1 MDDSKYFYVGL
12 DVGRYSITACF
23 MKNDGKVIMTFKFPN
38 AHEGIRH
45 FSKELEMCRRALSCI
60 PILGAEGYNG
70 HLKLLTSHVC
80 KDDSIIFKNIQPI
93 QVKEHKKIFVQ
104 MKKNDDYDAYIIAD
118 FLRTRQHQLQSLKQ
132 TNPRMVALKELSRM
146 YQDFS
151 KQMTKYINKLQQ
163 VLAEYLPDYLIK
175 KPFSKFSCTSSLQ
188 LLAKYPSIT
197 QLKVLS
203 LNELTEF
210 LKKHSRGHSGQT
222 KAEQI
227 MDIVKDI
234 EPPSEILESSI
245 PIKISGLAQLILDLK
260 QRLIELKKKLDDLQE
275 PLREAEIVQSLPGAG
290 PVLSARF
297 LSEIESINR
306 FKNQDAMA
314 LYCGLAPIDNSSG
327 TIQRR
332 RATYCVN
339 KHAKNALM
347 NIANC
352 SVRVNPNSS
361 SYLRRKIDEGR
372 SYWDAI
378 KCLAR
383 QILRTLYVMLK
394 NNKTYLSTDLL
405 CPDEEPQEELV
416 PVGVDG

>member
-1 MDDSKYFYVGL
+1 MDDIKYFYVGL

-23 MKNDGKVIMTFKFPN
+23 MKNDGKVIMTFKFSN
-38 AHEGIRH
+38 AHEGIRY
-45 FSKELEMCRRALSCI
+45 FSKELEMCRQALSCI

-70 HLKLLTSHVC
+70 HLKLLTACVY

-132 TNPRMVALKELSRM
+132 INPRIVALKELSRM
-146 YQDFS
+146 YQDYS
-151 KQMTKYINKLQQ
+151 KQMTRYINKLQQ
-163 VLAEYLPDYLIK
+163 VLAEYLPDYLIN

-197 QLKVLS
+197 QLKTLS
-203 LNELTEF
+203 IEELTQF
-210 LKKHSRGHSGQT
+210 LKKHSKGHLGQT
-222 KAEQI
+222 KADQI
-227 MDIVKDI
+227 LNIVKDI
-234 EPPSEILESSI
+234 EPPSEILEASI
-245 PIKISGLAQLILDLK
+245 PLKISGLAHLIIDLK
-260 QRLIELKKKLDDLQE
+260 QRLLELKNKLDDLQK
-275 PLREAEIVQSLPGAG
+275 PLREAEITQSLPGAG
-290 PVLSARF
+290 TVLSARF

-327 TIQRR
+327 TVERR
-332 RATYCVN
+332 KSTYCVN
-339 KHAKNALM
+339 KHAKNALI
-347 NIANC
+347 NIASC
-352 SVRVNPNSS
+352 SVRFNPNSA

-372 SYWDAI
+372 SYWDAM

-394 NNKTYLSTDLL
+394 NNQTYLSTDLL
-405 CPDEEPQEELV
+405 CPNEVLKEELV
-416 PVGVDG
+416 PVGV